1 MCLLKRSHAKWI
13 DGETVIYER
22 RWATNQM
29 NVNTEYWWILLLI
42 FRHLALSES
51 CLPMP
56 NSMFQ
61 SWGVMGD
68 CQDVNGYS
76 GWFLK
81 HSSVVSSMVFKE
93 GSRWY
98 SLALSKIHR
107 ITLNSYLKAF
117 SVILI
122 PIHMAIFQI
131 TCHLF
136 MNYCTNGC
144 TVVVNR
150 FSIDCSGMYVCMDG
164 WMDGWV
170 DGWMMEWAIAIS
182 YKVMWPMTN
191 TLSHYLI

>member
-1 MCLLKRSHAKWI
+1 MCLLKCSHAKWI

-61 SWGVMGD
+61 SWGDMGD

-81 HSSVVSSMVFKE
+81 HSSVVTSMVFKE
-93 GSRWY
+93 GSRWELTGPLKNKNTPNHLKFLFK
-98 SLALSKIHR
+98 SLQCDSDS
-107 ITLNSYLKAF
+107 NSYGHISDNLSFVHELLYKW
-117 SVILI
+117 L
-122 PIHMAIFQI
+122 
-131 TCHLF
+131 
-136 MNYCTNGC
+136 YW

-150 FSIDCSGMYVCMDG
+150 FSIDCSGMDV
-164 WMDGWV
+164 WMDGWWN
-170 DGWMMEWAIAIS
+170 GQ
-182 YKVMWPMTN
+182 
-191 TLSHYLI
+191 